1 MGNYFSH
8 FSHFSS
14 HKSLFL
20 VKFMVDGRKNP
31 AIPAKLTMRNNSEEY
46 PEKDDLGK
54 KGEELA
60 RFYLIG
66 KGYHL
71 LDLNWHYGHKEIDII
86 ARQGNEIVVV
96 EVKTRM
102 ENYAEEPW
110 EAISTGKIR
119 NLVEAADA
127 WLILRDV
134 EMETR
139 FDVISIVMKK
149 DGNHSL
155 EHFERAFSPP
165 VN

>member
-1 MGNYFSH
+1 
-8 FSHFSS
+8 
-14 HKSLFL
+14 
-20 VKFMVDGRKNP
+20 MVDGRKHS
-31 AIPAKLTMRNNSEEY
+31 AIPEKLAMRNNSEEY

-71 LDLNWHYGHKEIDII
+71 LDLNWHYGHKEIDIVS
-86 ARQGNEIVVV
+86 RLGKEIVVV

-110 EAISTGKIR
+110 EAITHSKIR
-119 NLVEAADA
+119 NIVEVADA
-127 WLILRDV
+127 WVIQHDSDL
-134 EMETR
+134 ETR
-139 FDVISIVMKK
+139 FDVISIVMNK
-149 DGNHSL
+149 DGSYSL
-155 EHFERAFSPP
+155 EHFEGAFTPP